1 MDAIEVYN
9 LSKSYE
15 RDQLVLNDISLSI
28 PAGNIFGFLGH
39 NGAGKTTLIRILNGI
54 LNPTN
59 GGGKIMGYDII
70 HQRKE
75 LRSLCGVMTENAGLY
90 ENLNAIENL
99 QFFGKMFGL
108 SEKQV
113 TEKSLFLLY
122 TFNLLDSKEKKVK
135 DFSTGMK
142 KRLSLART
150 LIHSPRVLFLD
161 EPTSGLDPESSKI
174 VLDMVKRMAEEQ
186 GVTVFLCTHQLKYA
200 EEICSL
206 YGFVHR
212 GNLLGFGTFD
222 ELLSKSKQSLKL
234 EVKGEN
240 IPPVDNLQDLG
251 NKRYSLPINSEKDI
265 PSILEHIINSN
276 GKVYEAKQV
285 HWSLEDLYF
294 YYQRSDDDE

>member
-28 PAGNIFGFLGH
+28 PAGNIFGFLGP

-113 TEKSLFLLY
+113 TEKSLFLLD
-122 TFNLLDSKEKKVK
+122 TFNLLDSKKKKVK

-150 LIHSPRVLFLD
+150 LIHSPKVLFLD

-186 GVTVFLCTHQLKYA
+186 RVTVFLCTHQLKYA

-222 ELLSKSKQSLKL
+222 ELLSKSNQSLKL
-234 EVKGEN
+234 EIKGDS
-240 IPPVDNLQDLG
+240 IPAINKLEDLG
-251 NKRYSLPINSEKDI
+251 NRRYSLPINSEKDI
-265 PSILEHIINSN
+265 PNILEHIISNN

-294 YYQRSDDDE
+294 YYQRSDDNE